1 MTTYAEH
8 QAAGAAPAA
17 TPPEPGWSRGPLLG
31 FDTETTG
38 LDVATDRIV
47 TAALVLRAP
56 GGHSTV
62 RTWLLDPG
70 VEIPAEATAIH
81 GITTSDARAH
91 GREPIGALEEIAAIL
106 VAQVRDGVP
115 LVAYN
120 AAFDL
125 TLLDVELARYGLPT
139 VPERFGRPVA
149 PVLDPLVLDRW
160 LDGAR
165 EGKRRLGD
173 LCALYGIEGDGDLH
187 TADVDVLATL
197 DVLDAQLV
205 QHPHLRGV
213 ALDALHAAQA
223 GAHRAWAERVNAERA
238 ADAGG
243 RPPTSTAWPAAG
255 RAGRDG
261 QARP

>member
-8 QAAGAAPAA
+8 ESAGAAPAT

-38 LDVATDRIV
+38 LDVESDRIV
-47 TAALVLRAP
+47 TAALVLRSP
-56 GGHSTV
+56 GGGSTV
-62 RTWLLDPG
+62 WTWLLATG

-81 GITTSDARAH
+81 GITTAHARMH
-91 GREPIGALEEIAAIL
+91 GREPLGALEEIAAIL

-120 AAFDL
+120 ASFDL
-125 TLLDVELARYGLPT
+125 TLLDVELARHGLPT
-139 VPERFGRPVA
+139 VPQRLGRPVS

-160 LDGAR
+160 LDGTRA
-165 EGKRRLGD
+165 GKRRLGD

-197 DVLDAQLV
+197 DVLDAQLAA
-205 QHPHLRGV
+205 HPHLRSV
-213 ALDALHAAQA
+213 ALDALHAAQS

-238 ADAGG
+238 AEADG

-255 RAGRDG
+255 GR
-261 QARP
+261 

>member
-1 MTTYAEH
+1 MDDRRDDTGW
-8 QAAGAAPAA
+8 AG
-17 TPPEPGWSRGPLLG
+17 GPLLG

-47 TAALVLRAP
+47 TAAVVLRVP
-56 GGHSTV
+56 GRRTDV

-70 VEIPAEATAIH
+70 VEIPAEAAAIH
-81 GITTSDARAH
+81 GITTAHARDRGQAPAT
-91 GREPIGALEEIAAIL
+91 GLDRIADTLAVHL
-106 VAQVRDGVP
+106 RRGVP

-120 AAFDL
+120 ATFDL
-125 TLLDVELARYGLPT
+125 SLLDVELSRHGLPT
-139 VPERFGRPVA
+139 LPERLGRPVT

-160 LDGAR
+160 LDGGR

-173 LCALYGIEGDGDLH
+173 LCTLYGVEGDGDLH

-197 DVLDAQLV
+197 DVLAAQLLA
-205 QHPHLRGV
+205 HPHLRGV

-238 ADAGG
+238 AAPDG
-243 RPPTSTAWPAAG
+243 RGPTSSAWPSEAWAG
-255 RAGRDG
+255 PRARS
-261 QARP
+261 A